1 MEKHYKLLGVYAN
14 ANKVKV
20 KGVRGIVSYVLGV
33 AAVTCLLFTNPVI
46 GSAMDKMINEGD
58 TAKAVLTDDSTI
70 GQEYR
75 QFAAVAFKPQ
85 IAYVN
90 ADDVALRSGP
100 SSISKVIRTLKRD
113 SALDAVAMW
122 CCDDKNA
129 CVINTEKLTVDY
141 NGQSIELS
149 KGQPVTIIGGNGD
162 MYQCRLNLEGSSA
175 MVYVNKANVKKLYG
189 EAWYK
194 VQLADGTIGWVYKDF
209 ITLKSDI

>member
-14 ANKVKV
+14 ASKVKV
-20 KGVRGIVSYVLGV
+20 KGVRGVVSYVLGV

-113 SALDAVAMW
+113 SGLDAVEMW
-122 CCDDKNA
+122 RCYDKNA
-129 CVINTEKLTVDY
+129 GVISTEKLTVDY

-149 KGQPVTIIGGNGD
+149 KGQPVKIIGKNAD
-162 MYQCRLNLEGSSA
+162 MYQCRLDTEGGSA
-175 MVYVNKANVKKLYG
+175 TLYINKAHVKKLYG

-194 VQLADGTIGWVYKDF
+194 VQLADGTIGWVYKNF